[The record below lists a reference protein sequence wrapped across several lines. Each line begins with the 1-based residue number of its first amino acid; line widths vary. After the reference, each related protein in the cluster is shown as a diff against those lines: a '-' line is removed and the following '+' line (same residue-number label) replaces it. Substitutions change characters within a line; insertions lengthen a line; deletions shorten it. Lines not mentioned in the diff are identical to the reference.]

1 MSSSTSTTLAA
12 RLDRL
17 PVSRFHRRV
26 LVALAVVFF
35 FELADLNT
43 FSYVGAT
50 LEKNTGMT
58 TGTFAAITSASFA
71 GMFCGA
77 VFGGRFAD
85 AVGRQRALFVSVS
98 FFSVFSLANAAAWNE
113 VTIGVARFLTGVG
126 LSAMTVAATTYISEV
141 MPAERRGRMQAGVIA
156 IGLIGIPAMT
166 FFAKAVAPIS
176 PNSWRWVFVFGAVGL
191 IMLPLIMRLPESP
204 RWLAANGRA
213 DEAENVVG
221 RIETE
226 ASARFGPLPEPAAGV
241 EAPQRKV
248 RYRELLIGPLGK
260 RTAMLIVVWVFQTL
274 GFYGFTAWV
283 PTLLV
288 QHGFD
293 LTKALWF
300 TALIT
305 LGAVPGA
312 LLAWPISDRFGRK
325 VPIVVVAIAI
335 AICGLAYGLTFNT
348 VAIVIFG
355 FCVNALVQTFA
366 ALLYAYTPELF
377 PTEQRNSG
385 NGLAYGTGRLANI
398 FGSLIV
404 AAIFGGFGYQPVFVY
419 IAACWIV
426 VAATVALFGPRTGM
440 RHLENISAAG
450 LGISTAEPQAGSPS
464 PADLR

>member
-1 MSSSTSTTLAA
+1 MSSPTSATLAA

-17 PVSRFHRRV
+17 PVGRFHRQV
-26 LVALAVVFF
+26 LLALAVVFF

-58 TGTFAAITSASFA
+58 TGTFAAITSVSFA

-98 FFSVFSLANAAAWNE
+98 FFSLFSLANAAAWDN
-113 VTIGVARFLTGVG
+113 VTIGIARFLTGVG

-141 MPAERRGRMQAGVIA
+141 MPAALRGRMQAGVIA

-166 FFAKAVAPIS
+166 FFAKGIAPLS

-191 IMLPLIMRLPESP
+191 VMLPLIVRLPESP
-204 RWLAANGRA
+204 RWLSRHGRVE
-213 DEAENVVG
+213 DAENVVR

-226 ASARFGPLPEPAAGV
+226 TAARYGQLPEPAQGV
-241 EAPQRKV
+241 EAEQRTV
-248 RYRELLIGPLGK
+248 RYRELLIGPLGR
-260 RTAMLIVVWVFQTL
+260 RTVLLIVVWVFQTL

-300 TALIT
+300 TALTT

-325 VPIVVVAIAI
+325 IPIVVVALAI
-335 AICGLAYGLTFNT
+335 AVCGLAYGLTFNS

-377 PTEQRNSG
+377 PTELRNSG
-385 NGLAYGTGRLANI
+385 NGLTYGTGRLANI

-404 AAIFGGFGYQPVFVY
+404 AAIFSGFGYQPVFVY

-426 VAATVALFGPRTGM
+426 VATTVAVFGPRTGM
-440 RHLENISAAG
+440 RHLENISTTG
-450 LGISTAEPQAGSPS
+450 LDDQPPHIRKLGVG
-464 PADLR
+464 

>member
-1 MSSSTSTTLAA
+1 MSSPTSATLAA

-17 PVSRFHRRV
+17 PVGRFHRQV
-26 LVALAVVFF
+26 LLALAVVFF

-50 LEKNTGMT
+50 LEKNTGMST
-58 TGTFAAITSASFA
+58 HTFAVINSVSFA

-85 AVGRQRALFVSVS
+85 ALGRQRALLVSVS
-98 FFSVFSLANAAAWNE
+98 FFSVFSLANAAAWNDAS
-113 VTIGVARFLTGVG
+113 IGVARFLTGVG

-141 MPAERRGRMQAGVIA
+141 MPSARRGRMQAAVIA

-166 FFAKAVAPIS
+166 FFSHAVAPLS

-191 IMLPLIMRLPESP
+191 IVLPLIIRLPESP
-204 RWLAANGRA
+204 RWLAGRGRA
-213 DEAENVVG
+213 DDAENVVN

-226 ASARFGPLPEPAAGV
+226 AVARSGPLPEPEPGM
-241 EAPQRKV
+241 EAVQRKV
-248 RYRELLIGPLGK
+248 RYRELLVGPLGR
-260 RTAMLIVVWVFQTL
+260 RTIMLITVWVFQTL
-274 GFYGFTAWV
+274 GFYGFTTWV
-283 PTLLV
+283 PSLLV

-300 TALIT
+300 TALTT

-325 VPIVVVAIAI
+325 VPIIVVALGVAV
-335 AICGLAYGLTFNT
+335 CGLAYGLTFNS

-355 FCVNALVQTFA
+355 FCVNALIQTFA

-404 AAIFGGFGYQPVFVY
+404 AAIFGSFGYQPVFVY
-419 IAACWIV
+419 IAACWVIV
-426 VAATVALFGPRTGM
+426 AIVVALFGPRTGM

-450 LGISTAEPQAGSPS
+450 LGVAVPDQPTGSPT
-464 PADLR
+464 PR

>member
-1 MSSSTSTTLAA
+1 
-12 RLDRL
+12 
-17 PVSRFHRRV
+17 
-26 LVALAVVFF
+26 
-35 FELADLNT
+35 
-43 FSYVGAT
+43 
-50 LEKNTGMT
+50 
-58 TGTFAAITSASFA
+58 
-71 GMFCGA
+71 
-77 VFGGRFAD
+77 
-85 AVGRQRALFVSVS
+85 
-98 FFSVFSLANAAAWNE
+98 
-113 VTIGVARFLTGVG
+113 
-126 LSAMTVAATTYISEV
+126 
-141 MPAERRGRMQAGVIA
+141 
-156 IGLIGIPAMT
+156 
-166 FFAKAVAPIS
+166 
-176 PNSWRWVFVFGAVGL
+176 
-191 IMLPLIMRLPESP
+191 
-204 RWLAANGRA
+204 
-213 DEAENVVG
+213 
-221 RIETE
+221 
-226 ASARFGPLPEPAAGV
+226 
-241 EAPQRKV
+241 
-248 RYRELLIGPLGK
+248 
-260 RTAMLIVVWVFQTL
+260 MLIVVWVFQTL